1 MTNPRMTRRTADI
14 DAHVETAIIVVAFCL
29 SSFSL
34 SSFNTAASAT
44 NVIDVVMSV
53 SMRSMIGWC
62 VDNDDDDDDDNDD
75 DDEVSTI

>member
-1 MTNPRMTRRTADI
+1 MTNPTMTRRTADI
-14 DAHVETAIIVVAFCL
+14 DAHVEIAIAVVAFCF

-34 SSFNTAASAT
+34 SSFNTVASAT
-44 NVIDVVMSV
+44 SVIDVVTSV